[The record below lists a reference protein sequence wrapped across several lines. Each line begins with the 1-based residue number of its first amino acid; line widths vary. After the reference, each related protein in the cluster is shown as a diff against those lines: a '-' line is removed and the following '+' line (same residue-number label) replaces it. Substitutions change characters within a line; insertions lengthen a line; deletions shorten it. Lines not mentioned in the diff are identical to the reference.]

1 MESSIKR
8 IGKTA
13 LSVILLA
20 AIVFAAIV
28 EFLTLTEF
36 RPEKSETIAVGPVSG
51 DAIQQGDT
59 LRIMTWNCGYG
70 ALGDNADFFMD
81 GGNGVYTADRER
93 IERNLGEISAQ
104 IARLDP
110 DIVLLQEVDRDSSR
124 SRHIDEVISI
134 YNDLWDV
141 YELDYTIA
149 FAYNLI
155 VQFLPYPIPPIGKV
169 QSGILTLAVPGASSA
184 ERVQLPCS
192 FKWPV
197 RLANFKRC
205 LLIER
210 FPIKNSDKELVL
222 INLHLDAYD
231 DGEGKK
237 AQTDALMEVLN
248 DAAVREEI
256 GDGNYVIAGG
266 DFNQSFDGEGTSRYP
281 LQEGVWAP
289 GELST
294 QQFGEEWQFLMDSDV
309 PTCRSLDKPYAGAD
323 HDSFQ
328 YYVVDGFIVSSNIEV
343 RSCKTQ
349 DLGFVCSDHNPV
361 LLECILK

>member
-1 MESSIKR
+1 M
-8 IGKTA
+8 
-13 LSVILLA
+13 
-20 AIVFAAIV
+20 
-28 EFLTLTEF
+28 
-36 RPEKSETIAVGPVSG
+36 
-51 DAIQQGDT
+51 
-59 LRIMTWNCGYG
+59 
-70 ALGDNADFFMD
+70 
-81 GGNGVYTADRER
+81 
-93 IERNLGEISAQ
+93 
-104 IARLDP
+104 
-110 DIVLLQEVDRDSSR
+110 
-124 SRHIDEVISI
+124 
-134 YNDLWDV
+134 
-141 YELDYTIA
+141 
-149 FAYNLI
+149 
-155 VQFLPYPIPPIGKV
+155 
-169 QSGILTLAVPGASSA
+169 PGASSA

-210 FPIKNSDKELVL
+210 FPIENSDKELVL

>member
-1 MESSIKR
+1 MESTTKR
-8 IGKTA
+8 IGKLA
-13 LSVILLA
+13 LSAALLA
-20 AIVFAAIV
+20 AIVFAALL

-36 RPEKSETIAVGPVSG
+36 RPAQAERIAVGPVSG
-51 DAIQQGDT
+51 AAIEEGDS
-59 LRIMTWNCGYG
+59 LRILSWNCGYG

-81 GGNGVYTADRER
+81 GGRSVYTADRER
-93 IERNLGEISAQ
+93 IEKNLGAISSQ

-124 SRHIDEVISI
+124 SRHIDEVISV

-141 YELDYTIA
+141 YEYDYTMA
-149 FAYNLI
+149 FAYNFM
-155 VQFLPYPIPPIGKV
+155 VQFIPYPVPPIGKV
-169 QSGILTLAVPGASSA
+169 QSGILTLAEPGASSA
-184 ERVQLPCS
+184 ERVQLPCP

-210 FPIKNSDKELVL
+210 FPVQNSDRELVL

-231 DGEGKK
+231 DGEGKR
-237 AQTDALMEVLN
+237 AQADALMEIMN
-248 DAAVREEI
+248 DEAVREEI
-256 GDGNYVIAGG
+256 GEGNYVIAGG
-266 DFNQSFDGEGTSRYP
+266 DFNQSFDGAGTDRYP

-294 QQFGEEWQFLMDSDV
+294 QQYGDEWQFLMDTDT

-349 DLGFVCSDHNPV
+349 DLGFVNSDHNPV
-361 LLECILK
+361 LLECVLK